1 MANSDAAHV
10 ILQDNAAF
18 YLLYI
23 ENEIL
28 IILQNIIL
36 SVFNI
41 VESITSDIIWYTCS
55 HPLKN

>member
-18 YLLYI
+18 YLLHV
-23 ENEIL
+23 ENETL
-28 IILQNIIL
+28 IIFRT
-36 SVFNI
+36 SYYMFNL
-41 VESITSDIIWYTCS
+41 VESITNDIIWYMCS